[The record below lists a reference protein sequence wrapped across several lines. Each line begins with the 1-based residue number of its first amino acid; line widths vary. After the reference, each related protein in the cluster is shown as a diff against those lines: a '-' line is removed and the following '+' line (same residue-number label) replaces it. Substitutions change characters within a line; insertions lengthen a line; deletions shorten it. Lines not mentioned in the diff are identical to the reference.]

1 MNRLFYNFK
10 ITFKNKELIFWTFGF
25 PIIMAT
31 LFYGAFSSL
40 IHYDGMEPVKIAF
53 VENEENQLSPIYNLI
68 IHSLSVEEGAT
79 KTSDSKIF
87 ATSYIDDKDSA
98 EDSLRKDEIDGMI
111 YFENATDFPK
121 LMVMTNSLNSTII
134 QNVMTEIEQSITAG
148 HTFEPANLKS
158 VGDQKTDYIMIEF
171 YTLLAMACLYG
182 GMIAT
187 KALDKNLANMTS
199 SGRRI
204 AVSAVSKAKIILGTL
219 LTSYIVQ
226 LIGLAILFAY
236 LTLVLRLDFGPHF
249 PMVVFLTMVGAL
261 TGLALGTFIS
271 AIFKVNENAK
281 DGILT
286 GITMLGCFFG
296 GMMGPSMKYLVDST
310 IPIVNKV
317 NMPAIISDGFYALN
331 AFGPDSG
338 RFWFNIASLLVIT
351 GVLSTISIIVL
362 RRQKYDSI

>member
-1 MNRLFYNFK
+1 MKRLLYNFK
-10 ITFKNKELIFWTFGF
+10 ITFKNKELIFWAFGF

-40 IHYDGMEPVKIAF
+40 INYDGMEPVKIAF
-53 VENEENQLSPIYNLI
+53 VENEENQLYPVYNLI
-68 IHSLSVEEGAT
+68 IHSLSVEDGAT

-87 ATSYIDDKDSA
+87 ATTYINNRESA
-98 EDSLRKDEIDGMI
+98 ETSLRKDEIDGMI
-111 YFENATDFPK
+111 YFDNATDFPK

-158 VGDQKTDYIMIEF
+158 AGDQKMDYIMVEF

-219 LTSYIVQ
+219 LTSYIIQ
-226 LIGLAILFAY
+226 LIGLAILFVY
-236 LTLVLRLDFGPHF
+236 LTMVLHLDFGPHF
-249 PMVVFLTMVGAL
+249 PMVVFFTMVGAL
-261 TGLALGTFIS
+261 TGLALGTFVS
-271 AIFKVNENAK
+271 AVFKVNENTK

-310 IPIVNKV
+310 IPIVNKI
-317 NMPAIISDGFYALN
+317 NPSAIISDGFYALN
-331 AFGPDSG
+331 AFGPDSN
-338 RFWFNIASLLVIT
+338 RFWLDVVSLFIIT
-351 GVLSTISIIVL
+351 SILSTVSIIVL